1 MITLAH
7 VSDVHIDGSERNAAR
22 TEQVVRYLVGLPG
35 RIDAVLLSGDLT
47 ERGKPADYA
56 ALREILAPL
65 DIPVLCCPG
74 NHDERDA
81 FRRGMLG
88 LEGTGP
94 VNQAHEVAGASFLL
108 CDSVVPGTPGGALSA
123 DTLSW
128 LDSALLRADGPAFVV
143 LHHPPVD
150 VGIPELDAMRLLN
163 SDDLAAVLAR
173 HPRVAGVLCGH
184 AHTGAA
190 STFGGIPVRV
200 APGVKSTTLLPWEHT
215 GDPTNL
221 DLPVAFAFHLHQDG
235 VLTTHYRSL

>member
-22 TEQVVRYLVGLPG
+22 TAQVVRYLTGLPG
-35 RIDAVLLSGDLT
+35 RVDAVVLSGDLT
-47 ERGKPADYA
+47 EEGRPVDYSV
-56 ALREILAPL
+56 LREILAPL
-65 DIPVLCCPG
+65 DVPVLCCPG

-88 LEGTGP
+88 LDGTGP
-94 VNQAHEVAGASFLL
+94 VNQVHEVGGASILL
-108 CDSVVPGTPGGALSA
+108 CDSVIPGRPEGKLGA

-128 LDSALLRADGPAFVV
+128 LDSALLGAEGPAFVV
-143 LHHPPVD
+143 LHHPPVA
-150 VGIPELDAMRLLN
+150 VGIPELDVMRLLDP
-163 SDDLAAVLAR
+163 DDLAAVLAR

-184 AHTGAA
+184 AHSGAA
-190 STFGGIPVRV
+190 STFAGIPVRV
-200 APGVKSTTLLPWEHT
+200 APGVKSTTTLPWEHT

-221 DLPVAFAFHLHQDG
+221 DLPVGLAFHLFADG